1 MLTDKQTETACK
13 NAVISIYTAR
23 LIMATVC
30 RGRVCDGCPFYV
42 KNYYENNEHCVLTSI
57 EHAIRSS
64 GNLSIML
71 AEMTRKPKKSKH
83 IVEDNK

>member
-13 NAVISIYTAR
+13 NAITSIYTAR
-23 LIMATVC
+23 LMMLVVC
-30 RGRVCDGCPFYV
+30 RDRVCNECPFYV
-42 KNYYENNEHCVLTSI
+42 GTDYEYHEHCILTKI

-71 AEMTRKPKKSKH
+71 SEMSRNPKNSKR
-83 IVEDNK
+83 IKEDNK